1 MRHTYSVSL
10 SLTYTVSIYIWVMP
24 TKKSTPRPKLSKDA
38 IGRAAIDIADA
49 QGIDAVSMRATA
61 SALKVQAMSLYN
73 HVQNKE
79 ALLDVMVE
87 LVTAEIELPQASV
100 SWQKFVRQRCRAAYA
115 MLQAHP
121 WASALLL
128 SRINTGPHML
138 RYVDA
143 TIGALIAAGFTY
155 PQADH
160 AWNAIDN
167 HLYGFVLQEQ
177 QFPIAPDS
185 YAVIAHEY
193 LPQLAAMNL
202 PYLTKMTQ
210 LVAERQY
217 NGLHDFDF
225 GLNLIIDGLERLL
238 KSSNKK

>member
-1 MRHTYSVSL
+1 
-10 SLTYTVSIYIWVMP
+10 MP
-24 TKKSTPRPKLSKDA
+24 AKKPKQRAKLSATA
-38 IGRAAIDIADA
+38 IGRAAIHIADTE
-49 QGIDAVSMRATA
+49 GIDAVSMRSTA
-61 SALKVQAMSLYN
+61 NALGVQAMSLYN

-79 ALLDVMVE
+79 ALLDVMVD
-87 LVTAEIELPQASV
+87 LVAAEIELPTTGVA
-100 SWQKFVRQRCRAAYA
+100 WQDFLRQRCRAAYV

-128 SRINTGPHML
+128 SRMNTGINML

-143 TIGALIAAGFTY
+143 TIAALIDAGFTY

-177 QFPIAPDS
+177 QFPIAPEA
-185 YAVIAHEY
+185 YASVAGEY
-193 LPQLAAMNL
+193 LPQLEALDL
-202 PYLTKMTQ
+202 PHLTQMTK
-210 LVAERQY
+210 LVANRTY

-225 GLNLIIDGLERLL
+225 GLNLIIDGLEQLL
-238 KSSNKK
+238 KANP